1 MGGPRVQLVTSN
13 KQLASLIL
21 MFAQPFHF
29 APFASAFFCPCTFA
43 LHFFCHCA
51 FALHFSPPCSANFLP
66 CIFPP
71 LLCIFLPLHF
81 CPCIFA
87 PAFLLC
93 IFFCLC
99 ILPMHFCSAFFMP
112 LHFCRAFC
120 WMKIAKNLEKIQS
133 SLSNFQFSLVFLKVL
148 DCCSA
153 FLQFFFA
160 IFHPPKCRAKMQ
172 GQKKMQSKKCQPPKC
187 VKTKENFRKC

>member
-81 CPCIFA
+81 CS
-87 PAFLLC
+87 AF
-93 IFFCLC
+93 FFCLC

-112 LHFCRAFC
+112 LHFCPAFC

-133 SLSNFQFSLVFLKVL
+133 SLSNFQFSPGVFESFRLLLCIFAV
-148 DCCSA
+148 
-153 FLQFFFA
+153 FFCNFSST
-160 IFHPPKCRAKMQ
+160 KMQ
-172 GQKKMQSKKCQPPKC
+172 GKDAGAKKNAEQKMPATKMCKNEGK
-187 VKTKENFRKC
+187 F